1 MTTDFIEGLPR
12 SEWFDTILVVV
23 DRFSKYIHFS
33 SQASIHCQS
42 VAQVFLDNVIKVHGV
57 PKSIVSDR
65 DKVFTSSFWKH
76 FSSSWR

>member
-1 MTTDFIEGLPR
+1 MKDCQDLKGLILYLWWWIDFLSTFIFPLKHP
-12 SEWFDTILVVV
+12 FTAKV
-23 DRFSKYIHFS
+23 
-33 SQASIHCQS
+33 
-42 VAQVFLDNVIKVHGV
+42 VAQVFQDNVIKVHGV